1 MNKPIILLIS
11 GPNLSLL
18 GQRQPEIYGTATLD
32 DHVER
37 ARKRA
42 EALGFTLEHFQSE
55 HEGYLVEEIHKA
67 RGRAAGIVINAGALT
82 HYGWSLH
89 DALAAYDGPVIELH
103 ISNPEKREPWRRQ
116 SVLAPV
122 VDGTV
127 AGFGSIGY
135 ELSID
140 AISRLLGK

>member
-1 MNKPIILLIS
+1 MTKPIILLLS

-18 GQRQPEIYGTATLD
+18 GQRQPEIYGTSTLD

-37 ARKRA
+37 ARQKA
-42 EALGFTLEHFQSE
+42 ESLGFELEHFQSE
-55 HEGYLVEEIHKA
+55 HEGYLVEAIHKA
-67 RGRAAGIVINAGALT
+67 RGRTAGIVINAGALT

-89 DALAAYDGPVIELH
+89 DALAAYDGLVIELH
-103 ISNPEKREPWRRQ
+103 ISNPDKREPWRRQ

-127 AGFGSIGY
+127 AGFGAIGY
-135 ELSID
+135 ELSIE
-140 AISRLLGK
+140 ALSRLLEK